1 MTIFSTS
8 GPSIGLFRSPIR
20 STNAFFPSEILRNAS
35 LNTSA
40 ENSNFKSI
48 TDTSDTLSSFALP
61 NSELSLILN
70 SLFTDEITPS
80 LPEYSY
86 REEYKADEESVNM
99 VTNVLEIYDK
109 FKSVNDEKVT
119 IPNCSMDTSI
129 INDFDF
135 DIASLDFD
143 YGSFDFDFAPK
154 RKDESTDNENKERP
168 IKPLDLADDGIMNLS
183 PFESNVSDNRGTLHR
198 FKKLITKFQSKTMF
212 GTTIQITPLEEDAF
226 SRQIPLKDKL
236 NPRLRMFSKREE
248 SEAPSG
254 SIKFKNQVDMIVF
267 NRNSIGLSDNEY
279 ISRYYTTPVGQESN
293 WRSRRF
299 SIRNF
304 KRNNY
309 QRRSSISLSR
319 KVSRSISNFQAKTIL
334 KSKNNLNYETENFN
348 SIKDDLLNCA
358 AFLENFEKYELEKFQ
373 NESKIRTLRH
383 NQLRNYYEQEIRDG
397 VFN

>member
-1 MTIFSTS
+1 MTIFSVS

-20 STNAFFPSEILRNAS
+20 STNAFFPSETLRNAP

-48 TDTSDTLSSFALP
+48 NDSSDTLSSIVLP

-70 SLFTDEITPS
+70 SLFTDETTPS

-109 FKSVNDEKVT
+109 FKSVNDEKFT
-119 IPNCSMDTSI
+119 IPNCPMDTSI
-129 INDFDF
+129 TTDFDF
-135 DIASLDFD
+135 DVTSLDFD
-143 YGSFDFDFAPK
+143 YGSFDFDFSPK
-154 RKDESTDNENKERP
+154 RKDKSIENEKNENPNKCF
-168 IKPLDLADDGIMNLS
+168 DLADNVIMDLS
-183 PFESNVSDNRGTLHR
+183 PFESNLSDNRGTLSR

-212 GTTIQITPLEEDAF
+212 GPTMQLTTLDEYAL
-226 SRQIPLKDKL
+226 SSQIPLKDTL
-236 NPRLRMFSKREE
+236 NPRLWMFSKREE

-267 NRNSIGLSDNEY
+267 NRNSIGLNDNEC
-279 ISRYYTTPVGQESN
+279 ISRCYTTPIGQENN

-304 KRNNY
+304 KRNNH

-319 KVSRSISNFQAKTIL
+319 RVSRSISNFQAKTIL

-348 SIKDDLLNCA
+348 SIKDDSLNCA
-358 AFLENFEKYELEKFQ
+358 AFLEKFEKYELEKFQ

>member
-1 MTIFSTS
+1 MTIFSVS
-8 GPSIGLFRSPIR
+8 GTSIGLFRSPIR
-20 STNAFFPSEILRNAS
+20 STNAFFLSEILRNVS

-48 TDTSDTLSSFALP
+48 TDTSNTLGSFVLP

-70 SLFTDEITPS
+70 SLFTDETTPS

-119 IPNCSMDTSI
+119 IPNCLMDTSI
-129 INDFDF
+129 MNDFDF

-154 RKDESTDNENKERP
+154 REDESTENENKASP
-168 IKPLDLADDGIMNLS
+168 IKPSDLSDDGIMNLS
-183 PFESNVSDNRGTLHR
+183 PFESNVSESRGTLNR

-226 SRQIPLKDKL
+226 SRQIPLKDTL
-236 NPRLRMFSKREE
+236 NPRLWMFSKREE

-279 ISRYYTTPVGQESN
+279 ISR
-293 WRSRRF
+293 
-299 SIRNF
+299 
-304 KRNNY
+304 
-309 QRRSSISLSR
+309 
-319 KVSRSISNFQAKTIL
+319 
-334 KSKNNLNYETENFN
+334 
-348 SIKDDLLNCA
+348 
-358 AFLENFEKYELEKFQ
+358 
-373 NESKIRTLRH
+373 
-383 NQLRNYYEQEIRDG
+383 
-397 VFN
+397 